1 MAISNKIFHERNYY
15 RRRNWGN
22 SHFNS
27 FGKKGYQV
35 DVYEQNSY
43 PGGKLS
49 AFEHDGFR
57 FDAGPSLFTLP
68 ELVDDLVA
76 LQNEGSNFE
85 FPYKKLDESC
95 RYFWEDG
102 KNNGLY

>member
-1 MAISNKIFHERNYY
+1 MNAIIIGAGIGGIATSIRLA
-15 RRRNWGN
+15 
-22 SHFNS
+22 
-27 FGKKGYQV
+27 KKGYQV

-102 KNNGLY
+102 KK

>member
-1 MAISNKIFHERNYY
+1 MNAIIIGAGIGGIATAIRLA
-15 RRRNWGN
+15 
-22 SHFNS
+22 
-27 FGKKGYQV
+27 KKGYKV

-49 AFEHDGFR
+49 VFEQDGFR

-68 ELVDDLVA
+68 ELVDDLVE
-76 LQNEGSNFE
+76 LQNDNNSIE

-95 RYFWEDG
+95 RYFWEDEK
-102 KNNGLY
+102 KNYSLYQSR